1 MSKGNFVVI
10 DMESV
15 TGTALG
21 ACEVGMVMYSNGHPV
36 DTFHSYIKPY
46 DMSIHN
52 PIAERKCSHITSAI
66 LESAPNFGDIHED
79 MMDFIGDNLL
89 VCYNKSADMNYL
101 YKNEKEAG
109 KSGLCAR
116 RYLDMYKL
124 FKSRFEDAYNNWFG
138 STYQETHKA
147 LEDAMHEAELFNEYT
162 KVKDFA
168 DIVESNYV
176 PENERPKAD
185 MRKFATVPY
194 DPSILED
201 ELLASYDMRG
211 KIFVIS
217 GKSDYRIELEKS
229 LEDDFGAIKR
239 GSISKNTQFV
249 LLGEGVGQAKREK
262 LIALKNDHPDKIRI
276 FSQEAVAKLIGL

>member
-15 TGTALG
+15 TGKALG
-21 ACEVGMVMYSNGHPV
+21 ACEVGMVKYSDGHPV

-46 DMSIHN
+46 DMSTRN

-66 LESAPNFGDIHED
+66 LESAPNFGDIHEE

-89 VCYNKSADMNYL
+89 VCYSKSADMNYL

-109 KSGLCAR
+109 KSGLCSR
-116 RYLDMYKL
+116 RYLDMNKL
-124 FKSRFEDAYNNWFG
+124 FKGRFEDAYNNWFG
-138 STYQETHKA
+138 TSYRETHKA
-147 LEDAMHEAELFNEYT
+147 LDDAMHEAELFNEYT

-168 DIVESNYV
+168 DRVESNYV
-176 PENERPKAD
+176 PEDERPKAD
-185 MRKFATVPY
+185 MSKFATVPY

-217 GKSDYRIELEKS
+217 GNSEWRSKLEES
-229 LEDDFGAIKR
+229 LKNDLGAIKR
-239 GSISKNTQFV
+239 DSISKNTQFV
-249 LLGEGVGQAKREK
+249 LLGEDVGPAKLDK
-262 LIALKNDHPDKIRI
+262 IMAQKNDHSDKIRI